1 MTIKLY
7 GLGRSRSLRCLW
19 ALSEAQIECDFIPL
33 ELGSDSANSTQ
44 SPEYLKINSQGKV
57 PSLIHDDFVLTESA
71 AILNYIDTLSEQS
84 FIPSDPKARARYDE
98 LAYFVLAELEQ
109 PLWSNGKHRFAIP
122 EEHRI
127 PQMLE
132 TANWE
137 FAKAVKALGE
147 LVTIDEYAL
156 GGEFT
161 FADVLLAQTIDW
173 ADRFKFTVPEQYLKY
188 RDNMLSRP
196 AAVAAIAKVD

>member
-1 MTIKLY
+1 MTVKLY

-19 ALSEAQIECDFIPL
+19 ALSEAQIDCEFIPL
-33 ELGSDSANSTQ
+33 ELGGSDANGMQ
-44 SPEYLKINSQGKV
+44 SPEYLKINPQGKV
-57 PSLIHDDFVLTESA
+57 PSLIDGDFVLTESA

-84 FIPSDPKARARYDE
+84 FIPSEPKARARYDE

-137 FAKAVKALGE
+137 FAKAVKALGK

-156 GGEFT
+156 GSEFS

-173 ADRFKFTVPEQYLKY
+173 ADRFKFEVPAEYLQY
-188 RDNMLSRP
+188 RDNMMARP
-196 AAVAAIAKVD
+196 AAQAAIAKVD

>member
-19 ALSEAQIECDFIPL
+19 ALSEAQIECEFIPL
-33 ELGSDSANSTQ
+33 ELGKSSANGTQ
-44 SPEYLKINSQGKV
+44 SPEYLKVNSQGKV

-84 FIPSDPKARARYDE
+84 FIPSEPKARARYDQ
-98 LAYFVLAELEQ
+98 LAYFILAELEQ

-147 LVTIDEYAL
+147 LITIEEYAL
-156 GGEFT
+156 GNEFS

-173 ADRFKFTVPEQYLKY
+173 ADRFKFTVPTQYLDY
-188 RDNMLSRP
+188 RNRMLARP
-196 AAVAAIAKVD
+196 AAKAVLADLD

>member
-1 MTIKLY
+1 M
-7 GLGRSRSLRCLW
+7 
-19 ALSEAQIECDFIPL
+19 
-33 ELGSDSANSTQ
+33 Q
-44 SPEYLKINSQGKV
+44 SPEYLKINPQGKV
-57 PSLIHDDFVLTESA
+57 PSLIDGDFVLTESA

-84 FIPSDPKARARYDE
+84 FIPSEPKARARYDE

-137 FAKAVKALGE
+137 FAKAVKALGK

-156 GGEFT
+156 SSEFS

-173 ADRFKFTVPEQYLKY
+173 ADRFKFEVPAEYLQY
-188 RDNMLSRP
+188 RDNMMARP
-196 AAVAAIAKVD
+196 AAQAAIAKVD